1 MRLNWGVV
9 CRRNELDVFFMRSI
23 SFWPRFV
30 CVCVCVLR
38 IQAVEP
44 SETRHATLRS
54 RSRRKRIALM
64 VASVVSFTGSDRVS
78 TTGEFRYAD
87 NERTNDRTNE
97 RTNGRTEKKGTKG
110 WKKREREKEKKKGST
125 LSGLYGAA
133 SSKGR
138 ESKREQSNEGKYK
151 TKKGRTSVILAFD

>member
-110 WKKREREKEKKKGST
+110 RKKREREKEKKRVRPWAVYTALRPRKD
-125 LSGLYGAA
+125 
-133 SSKGR
+133 
-138 ESKREQSNEGKYK
+138 ESQKENSRTRVNIKQ
-151 TKKGRTSVILAFD
+151 KKGERVWY

>member
-1 MRLNWGVV
+1 
-9 CRRNELDVFFMRSI
+9 MRSI

-97 RTNGRTEKKGTKG
+97 RTNERTDGKEGNERLKE
-110 WKKREREKEKKKGST
+110 EREGERKKKGFDLERFIRRCVLERT
-125 LSGLYGAA
+125 RV
-133 SSKGR
+133 K
-138 ESKREQSNEGKYK
+138 KRTVERG
-151 TKKGRTSVILAFD
+151 